1 VSELPLVN
9 GVGNGLYC
17 DIGDDGCIT
26 CGDVAVPVRITELL
40 GDGLA
45 MVDTGVS
52 SEEIS
57 IALVTADI
65 GDVVLVHAKEAIAV
79 VTELAQS

>member
-9 GVGNGLYC
+9 GVGNGVYC

-57 IALVTADI
+57 IALVSA
-65 GDVVLVHAKEAIAV
+65 DVVLVHAKEAIAV